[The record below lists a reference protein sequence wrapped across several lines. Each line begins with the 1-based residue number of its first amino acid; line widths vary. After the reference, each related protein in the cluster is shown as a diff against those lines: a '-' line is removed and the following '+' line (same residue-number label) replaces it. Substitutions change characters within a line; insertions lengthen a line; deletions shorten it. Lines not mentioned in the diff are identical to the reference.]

1 MPDRDTA
8 PGRTPIATRRTA
20 PLAELDARNGRLRIF
35 ISYSRDDLEFAEQL
49 DAALDLYGF
58 ECTLDRHSIS
68 GGEDWQRRL
77 GALIAEAD
85 TIAFVLSPASARS
98 EICAWEVAEAVR
110 LGKRILPVC
119 TRPVADAAPPPSLA
133 ALNYVFFYPEP
144 RVPGSGFGTG
154 LANLVAA
161 LETDIDWQRQHTRYL
176 QRALEWEAGGRQA
189 NRLLSG
195 LDIGEAKSWAA
206 VRPKDA
212 AAITDLQLEFM
223 RASEDEERRRGDAE
237 RQRVEAMAA
246 ANTAREQALA
256 QAEKALTEAA
266 DQQRRRTRLRNLAL
280 VVVSGLA
287 VLALV
292 LGKRAEDQ
300 RLAAEAQRLTAEQ
313 QRKLADE
320 SRAIAES
327 RLKTAEEVVAAAT
340 KIIVKHAEEFEADDQ
355 HTANIIFRHGA
366 DLGNAQAM
374 NNLGVQYGRGRGGLT
389 QDYAKALEWY
399 EKAASK
405 GMAKPM
411 ENIAWL
417 YANGNG
423 VQRDL
428 AKARDWFEKAADLG
442 LPSAMAR
449 VGILYID
456 GVGVPRD
463 LDKGREWLMR
473 AAQKNHPTS
482 VMDVGR
488 LHERGL
494 GVPKDI
500 AEAIRWYEKAVD
512 LGERRAMTRLGT
524 LYAEGVEVKQDYVM
538 ARRWFERAHEAGWPE
553 GSLWLAR
560 LYEEGLGIA
569 ADAERAKEL
578 YLRAAARGEERATLR
593 LTQMVAKP
601 AISAGRYADA
611 YAQLVSLGAEIEP
624 LERKLTGSAGPQT
637 AYIQSRAAWAAVL
650 ANDPAK
656 ALPAAERA
664 VALTPG
670 RLIAVLHLAHALM
683 LQNRTEEARARYLSG
698 RGQIVHAAGGLSWE
712 KVVASDFADM
722 RKIGI
727 DTPLMKDVETALALP
742 AQ

>member
-8 PGRTPIATRRTA
+8 SGRTPIDLRRSPSLAA
-20 PLAELDARNGRLRIF
+20 PDARNGRLRIF

-85 TIAFVLSPASARS
+85 TIVFVLSPASARS

-119 TRPVADAAPPPSLA
+119 TRPFGDAAPPPSLT
-133 ALNYVFFYPEP
+133 ALNYIFFYSEP
-144 RVPGSGFGTG
+144 KVPGSGFGTG

-161 LETDIDWQRQHTRYL
+161 LQTDIEWQRQHTRYL

-195 LDIGEAKSWAA
+195 LDIAEARTWAA
-206 VRPKDA
+206 RKPKDA
-212 AAITDLQLEFM
+212 AVVTDLQLEFM
-223 RASEDEERRRGDAE
+223 RASEDEERRRGDTE

-256 QAEKALTEAA
+256 QAEKALADAA

-280 VVVSGLA
+280 VVVSALA
-287 VLALV
+287 VLAFI

-340 KIIVKHAEEFEADDQ
+340 RIIVKHADDFEADDQ
-355 HTANIIFRHGA
+355 RTANIIFRHGA
-366 DLGNAQAM
+366 AIGNAQAM
-374 NNLGVQYGRGRGGLT
+374 NNLGAQYGRGRGGLP
-389 QDYAKALEWY
+389 QDYAKAREWY
-399 EKAASK
+399 EKAAAK
-405 GMAKPM
+405 GNPKAM

-417 YANGNG
+417 YTNGNG

-428 AKARDWFEKAADLG
+428 VKAKDWFEKAADLG

-449 VGILYID
+449 VGIHYID
-456 GVGVPRD
+456 ALGVPRD
-463 LDKGREWLMR
+463 LDKGREWLMK
-473 AAQKNHPTS
+473 AAQRNHPTS
-482 VMDVGR
+482 IMDVGR
-488 LHERGL
+488 LYERGL
-494 GVPKDI
+494 GLPKDMT
-500 AEAIRWYEKAVD
+500 EAMRWYERAVD
-512 LGERRAMTRLGT
+512 LGERRAMARLGT
-524 LYAEGVEVKQDYVM
+524 LYVEGVEVKQDYVL

-553 GSLWLAR
+553 GSVGLAR

-578 YLRAAARGEERATLR
+578 YLRAAARGEERATQR

-611 YAQLVSLGAEIEP
+611 YAQLMALGGEIEP
-624 LERKLTGSAGPQT
+624 LEHKLIGAAGPQT
-637 AYIQSRAAWAAVL
+637 AYIHSRAAWVAVL
-650 ANDPAK
+650 ANDRAK

-664 VALTPG
+664 VAITPD
-670 RLIAVLHLAHALM
+670 RLIAVLHHAHALM
-683 LQNRTEEARARYLSG
+683 LHDRAEEARKRYLSG
-698 RGQIVHAAGGLSWE
+698 RGQIVHSVGGLPWE
-712 KVVASDFADM
+712 KIVASDFADM
-722 RKIGI
+722 RKVGI
-727 DTPLMKDVETALALP
+727 DTPLMKEVEKALALP
-742 AQ
+742 AP